1 MENIEIIFVWRYVCK
16 LGKLMWIV
24 WDALSNNGTNEPC
37 TDKNIANERMEK
49 KLRPLDT
56 HDENNFAQKNVLICK
71 DWNSNLKFAHQIA
84 AHRNPT
90 HTYSDCVSLVH
101 GHFSN
106 PTETFFFCD

>member
-1 MENIEIIFVWRYVCK
+1 MQIGQIDVNS
-16 LGKLMWIV
+16 LGCFEQQWHKRTV
-24 WDALSNNGTNEPC
+24 HRQEYRKR
-37 TDKNIANERMEK
+37 TDGK

-90 HTYSDCVSLVH
+90 NTYSDCVSLVH

-106 PTETFFFCD
+106 PTETFFFATNMKTNQRILV